1 MIGVAQALRRWHG
14 AGMRLAAV
22 APALLAALAVAPAAS
37 AWTTLSGGVQK
48 TVVAATIVTQ
58 AGTELASFESPVGG
72 TVSVSRNSGVPK
84 TVVTGDP
91 IAGRTQL
98 VQQPNGAIQLYFP
111 NAQGVGRM
119 TSTDDGDTWT
129 GPIQTL
135 SHTTGSV
142 IGAAVA
148 TDGTPLFSQDGT
160 GFVNVFRGLNG
171 EQVKNVYAPCCGYAE
186 SLAVDTTGLVQV
198 AFYSNAGPNGAFVYE
213 ALGTDL
219 SPAIPTQLVPTAD
232 HIDRVPL
239 VADKSGNTFM
249 AWPPGYPT
257 ATAFT
262 IVPFRSGQPAGDGV
276 TFRAAFNGGD
286 PHMALSVDSSDRLW
300 AVWTGQGAVHVA
312 RSRTHGMDFG
322 AAVSTTV
329 PGTAY
334 QVSAVGLPGSPGAV
348 DVIVNTGSSL
358 IEQKL
363 QPGLSVKLSKTV
375 KKVGKKKVVTWFAQA
390 LDDGFGVATA
400 TFTARGHTVHANA
413 AGKASLKGLPK
424 GSAKAAAPGYAGAA
438 FRVP

>member
-22 APALLAALAVAPAAS
+22 VPALLAGLALAPAAS
-37 AWTTLSGGVQK
+37 AWTTLSGGMQNI
-48 TVVAATIVTQ
+48 VVPATLVTQ
-58 AGTELASFESPVGG
+58 AGTELASFESPTGD
-72 TVSVSRNSGVPK
+72 TISVSRDRAAPK
-84 TVVTGDP
+84 VVVTADP

-111 NAQGVGRM
+111 NAQGVGRL
-119 TSTDDGDTWT
+119 TSTDDGNTWT

-135 SHTTGSV
+135 SHDVGGV
-142 IGAAVA
+142 DGATVA
-148 TDGTPLFSQDGT
+148 PDGTPLFSQDGT

-171 EQVKNVYAPCCGYAE
+171 EQVKNAYTPCCGNDEA
-186 SLAVDTTGLVQV
+186 LAVDTAGLVQI
-198 AFYSNAGPNGAFVYE
+198 AFYSNATASGAFVYQP
-213 ALGTDL
+213 LGADL
-219 SPAIPTQLVPTAD
+219 TPGAPTNLAPTVEHTPA
-232 HIDRVPL
+232 VPL

-249 AWPPGYPT
+249 AWAPGNPT

-262 IVPFRSGQPAGDGV
+262 VVPFRAGQPAGDGV
-276 TFRAAFNGGD
+276 TFHAAFGGGD
-286 PHMALSVDSSDRLW
+286 PHMALSLDSSDRLW

-322 AAVSTTV
+322 AEVRTAV
-329 PGTAY
+329 PDTAY
-334 QVSAVGLPGSPGAV
+334 QISAVALPGSPGAV

-358 IEQKL
+358 IEQQL

-390 LDDGFGVATA
+390 LDDGFGVASA
-400 TFTARGHTVHANA
+400 TFTAGGHTVHANA